1 MVYDLLSKICGP
13 RDPSFS
19 KNEGS
24 KSKGWFGD
32 GLFGNSTS
40 ESSAFAI
47 SMEMVSGAELIYT
60 FAELRELAR
69 SGAANSS
76 IENLE
81 APMTA
86 EKMIEMI
93 ALNKDALI
101 ATGNYK
107 NLDNKLADLQK
118 KHVKRRG
125 MPSLVEF
132 VDNKANKEM
141 VHAITI
147 NDSKKRITVVFR
159 GSVTTTD
166 FMTDAKIVHKNV
178 ENPVR
183 KTLPNASETVDI
195 HTGFYEY
202 LFKLNKETKKTR
214 YETIIETIKKLLMEN
229 PGYSLY
235 CTGHSLG
242 GALCTLF
249 GFYAAADEEI
259 QSLLSDSVHV
269 ISVASPL
276 LGNIEFLLAF
286 QLMERKKKIQHLR
299 ITNAEDLVTLGP
311 MVAPTPLS
319 MVSPL
324 AAAVSGNQNSYK
336 HCGIQLRLK
345 EGKNGNPPTHRF
357 KYPLDHA
364 TDDQV
369 SKEFENRIQ
378 DGRKFFQS
386 LKLAVS
392 KDFVK
397 VLNYHSCDEYES
409 RLIACKEDLT
419 SRTIDDLYADKSI
432 VEDMMNPDYEPV
444 ILTRFDKM
452 KKAAGF
458 LQTSL
463 KKSK

>member
-1 MVYDLLSKICGP
+1 
-13 RDPSFS
+13 
-19 KNEGS
+19 
-24 KSKGWFGD
+24 
-32 GLFGNSTS
+32 
-40 ESSAFAI
+40 
-47 SMEMVSGAELIYT
+47 MVSGAELIYT

-386 LKLAVS
+386 LKL
-392 KDFVK
+392 
-397 VLNYHSCDEYES
+397 
-409 RLIACKEDLT
+409 
-419 SRTIDDLYADKSI
+419 
-432 VEDMMNPDYEPV
+432 
-444 ILTRFDKM
+444 
-452 KKAAGF
+452 
-458 LQTSL
+458 
-463 KKSK
+463 